1 MVLVVKNPPTNTG
14 DTRDAS
20 LIPGSGRSLGGGNGH
35 PLQYSCLEN
44 PMDRGAWQATV
55 CGVAESD
62 TTEMT
67 YTRIIS
73 GFLFYWGFWCLTL
86 LQLVLRQHVCS
97 LEMNITVS
105 LSLCSLLRP
114 RQVSR
119 KPRCSLFEAP
129 ASIQAAGYFLFFSGD
144 LKYALQLLTI
154 SVIYEY
160 SERSSE

>member
-55 CGVAESD
+55 RGVAESD

-86 LQLVLRQHVCS
+86 LQLVLREHVCS

-105 LSLCSLLRP
+105 LSLSVPCSAPGRYQESLGAHSLRLLLQF
-114 RQVSR
+114 RQLDISF
-119 KPRCSLFEAP
+119 S
-129 ASIQAAGYFLFFSGD
+129 FLE
-144 LKYALQLLTI
+144 I
-154 SVIYEY
+154 SNMHCNC
-160 SERSSE
+160 

>member
-1 MVLVVKNPPTNTG
+1 MVLVVKNPPPNTG

-20 LIPGSGRSLGGGNGH
+20 LIPGRRKWPPTPVLMPGESHGQRSLAGYRVTYHWNDLH
-35 PLQYSCLEN
+35 T
-44 PMDRGAWQATV
+44 DR
-55 CGVAESD
+55 
-62 TTEMT
+62 
-67 YTRIIS
+67 S

-86 LQLVLRQHVCS
+86 LQLVLREHVCS
-97 LEMNITVS
+97 LEMKITVS
-105 LSLCSLLRP
+105 LSLCSLLCP
-114 RQVSR
+114 RQVLR